1 MTKQILHVFA
11 EGIQMGSKQLK
22 LNKEQKEVYVAFV
35 VQFDRSVY
43 NQYHYLIIVLI
54 SVEAVIKGKPKNI

>member
-1 MTKQILHVFA
+1 MRICKCLSAQISLKLIVLMQGKNDKQILHVFA

-35 VQFDRSVY
+35 V
-43 NQYHYLIIVLI
+43 
-54 SVEAVIKGKPKNI
+54 